1 MIMSIASAT
10 RASGRRHAARG
21 GSWRPGLGWLL
32 RYMLVPLVASL
43 IVLDDTDGGGA
54 PPAARSVAA
63 ILVWWGLLMALAFS
77 LGPRGR
83 VRPAALACAGLML
96 ALALQAGLSIAWA
109 PSAERAF
116 LEVAR
121 VLLYHRVLLLPV
133 SIA

>member
-43 IVLDDTDGGGA
+43 IVVDATDGGGA

-83 VRPAALACAGLML
+83 VRPAAIACAGLML
-96 ALALQAGLSIAWA
+96 AFALLDGISSAWA
-109 PSAERAF
+109 PSTERAF
-116 LEVAR
+116 VELDR
-121 VLLYHRVLLLPV
+121 VLLYTGVL
-133 SIA
+133 